1 MSCERMLS
9 ISGLALGIF
18 ALGPGVELEIGARA
32 LDASCPDEHALDE
45 HAAAP
50 NTVPRA
56 DELELVVVD
65 RDDVRIDRSCRIA
78 IASTPL
84 VDDEGDGVLQI
95 VADGV
100 TVEFQGARL
109 HGAPSDAS
117 FDAYEGIGVRITAKH
132 VTLRDAIV
140 SGFRGGIFASRADGL
155 VLERCDVS
163 GNRRQRLRSTERAE
177 DGADWL
183 WPHENDANQWL
194 VNYGAGIY
202 VEESRGI
209 TVRECRAR
217 RGQNGLLL
225 RRVDDSVVVDNDF
238 SFLSG
243 WGLGLFRSERNV
255 VQHNALDFCVRGYS
269 HGVYSRGQ
277 DSAGIL
283 FFEQNRDNLIA
294 FNSATHS
301 GDGFFGFAGK
311 AALEGAEV
319 GPGVGCTGNVLYGND
334 FSYAPAIG
342 IELTF
347 SFDNQFVANRLV
359 GSNYG
364 VWGGYSSRT
373 RMAANQIA
381 ENTLAGVAIEH
392 GSAWVLEHDVFRA
405 NRRGVELW
413 WDDDRD
419 LLAKPWAQVNPT
431 VSRGFTL
438 RDASF
443 ERDQVGVELRGGTRD
458 VVLERC
464 RFVDVATEVLA
475 GEQDEFT
482 RSAAPSKF
490 AAPPSAESLL
500 DEHGRT
506 LLAKLGPAKTRP
518 VGARAQ
524 LAGRDKILMTE
535 WGPYDW
541 AAPYLARLA
550 DEGAA
555 HRYRLLGDASLA
567 AVEVAAEFAGEVD
580 AQSLA
585 DGRLEV
591 RARRPGCVAPYR
603 LRVAT
608 SGGELERSGVIVDAP
623 WRVRVFPWTVD
634 PREDLAAWRAEA
646 AAAREF
652 ALTTLDLPFQGGGA
666 SDVPHASEAVKALG
680 LPRDRF
686 GTLAETTVTIPA
698 GPWRVRVVSDDG
710 VRVTFDGRT
719 VIERWDWHA
728 PTEDVHEFELAEPA
742 TLRIGVEHFE
752 IDGWAAL
759 SLAFEARD

>member
-1 MSCERMLS
+1 MSVAKACSRPAFVL
-9 ISGLALGIF
+9 GPLALAAF
-18 ALGPGVELEIGARA
+18 AVAAEARVPA
-32 LDASCPDEHALDE
+32 A
-45 HAAAP
+45 HAAASG
-50 NTVPRA
+50 VLRRVE
-56 DELELVVVD
+56 ELEVVVVD
-65 RDDVRIDRSCRIA
+65 RDDVRVDRSCRIV

-84 VDDEGDGVLQI
+84 VDDEGDGVIHI

-100 TVEFQGARL
+100 TVDFRGTRL
-109 HGAPSDAS
+109 HGAPNDTS
-117 FDAYEGIGVRITAKH
+117 FDAYDGIGVRITAKR
-132 VTLRDAIV
+132 VTVREATV
-140 SGFRGGIFASRADGL
+140 SGYRGGIWASGADGL

-202 VEESRGI
+202 VEESRGVK
-209 TVRECRAR
+209 VRECRAR

-225 RRVDDSVVVDNDF
+225 RRVDDSHVVDNDF

-243 WGLGLFRSERNV
+243 WGLGLFRCERNV

-283 FFEQNRDNLIA
+283 FFEQNRDNVIA

-392 GSAWVLEHDVFRA
+392 GSDWVLEHDVFRA

-419 LLAKPWAQVNPT
+419 LLAKPWASVNPT

-475 GEQDEFT
+475 SEQDTFT
-482 RSAAPSKF
+482 RSAAPATF
-490 AAPPSAESLL
+490 AAPPTAEALL
-500 DEHGRT
+500 DDHGRA
-506 LLAKLGPAKTRP
+506 LLAKLSPAKSRP
-518 VGARAQ
+518 VGARAE

-550 DEGAA
+550 DEGSA
-555 HRYRLLGDASLA
+555 HGYRLLGDSALS
-567 AVEVAAEFAGEVD
+567 AVEAVGDVD
-580 AQSLA
+580 AESGI
-585 DGRLEV
+585 DGRIEV
-591 RARRPGCVAPYR
+591 RARRPGSVAPYR

-608 SGGELERSGVIVDAP
+608 SGGELERSGVIVDAA

-634 PREDLAAWRAEA
+634 PREDLDGWRAEA

-652 ALTTLDLPFQGGGA
+652 ELATLDLPFQGGGA
-666 SDVPHASEAVKALG
+666 SDVSQASAALKALE

-686 GTLAETTVTIPA
+686 GTLAETNVSIPA
-698 GPWRVRVVSDDG
+698 GRWRVRVVSDDG

-719 VIERWDWHA
+719 VIERWNWHA
-728 PTEDVHEFELAEPA
+728 PTEDVHEFELAEPT

-759 SLAFEARD
+759 SLGLEARE